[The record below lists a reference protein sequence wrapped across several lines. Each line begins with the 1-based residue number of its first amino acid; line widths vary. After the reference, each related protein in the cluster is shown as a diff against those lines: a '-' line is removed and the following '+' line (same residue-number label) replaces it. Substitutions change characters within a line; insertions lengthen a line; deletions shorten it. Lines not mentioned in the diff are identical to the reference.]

1 MAFKFAVVS
10 RDGDVFDTFESAR
23 PDWSVGD
30 PVYLADNRQFR
41 VTATIRSSPC
51 RCRYASAPAILSEF
65 VDQAVYGVLEV

>member
-41 VTATIRSSPC
+41 VTATIPIE
-51 RCRYASAPAILSEF
+51 PISEF
-65 VDQAVYGVLEV
+65 VDEPVYGVLEV